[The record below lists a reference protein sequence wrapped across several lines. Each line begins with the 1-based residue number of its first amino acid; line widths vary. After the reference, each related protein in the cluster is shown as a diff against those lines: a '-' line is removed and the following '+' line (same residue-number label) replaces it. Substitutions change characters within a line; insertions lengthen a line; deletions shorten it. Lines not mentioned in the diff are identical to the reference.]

1 MKIFIEMDSRQTVC
15 ETWELELD
23 DDINLKDFITAIE
36 ENPSIIFTKE
46 LPEQLSEPL
55 LVDSETYDTEVCS
68 VTRVTIG

>member
-23 DDINLKDFITAIE
+23 DDINLKDFITALE
-36 ENPSIIFTKE
+36 CNPSIIFTKD

-55 LVDSETYDTEVCS
+55 LVDAETYDTEACS